1 MRDLIVKQPTLV
13 GDAYGAVSGVSGHLC
28 LWFPFGLE
36 RLIDIDPETGTTYP
50 SLLLEQHALDLGNW
64 SLDPLVVSQYPFLT
78 GLV

>member
-13 GDAYGAVSGVSGHLC
+13 GDTYGAVSGVSGHLY
-28 LWFPFGLE
+28 LAWPFGPE
-36 RLIDIDPETGTTYP
+36 RLVDIDSETGTTYP
-50 SLLLEQHALDLGNW
+50 SLLLEQHALDLGNR